1 MTISD
6 KLNGKKI
13 LIWGKG
19 REGLSTERFINE
31 FCSDVTYDFFV
42 GSEDEVRFDD
52 YDLVIKSPGI
62 ITEKEHSNMTSQTRL
77 FMEQFSSQT

>member
-19 REGLSTERFINE
+19 REGLSTERFIDQ
-31 FCSDVTYDFFV
+31 FCENVTYDFFV
-42 GSEDEVRFDD
+42 GSEEEVRFDD
-52 YDLVIKSPGI
+52 YDLVI
-62 ITEKEHSNMTSQTRL
+62 
-77 FMEQFSSQT
+77 